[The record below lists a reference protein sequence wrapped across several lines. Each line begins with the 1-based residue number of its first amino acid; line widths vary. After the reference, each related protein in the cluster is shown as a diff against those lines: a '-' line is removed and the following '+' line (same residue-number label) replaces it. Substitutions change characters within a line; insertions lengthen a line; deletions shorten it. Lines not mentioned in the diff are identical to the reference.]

1 MLKAAITG
9 IVAILFAMQ
18 FKNSKSEYAVYIS
31 FAAGIILIFMV
42 MSRFM
47 IIKNSLEELQQYID
61 INPDYIVIMIKIAGI
76 SYISDITSTMCEDAG
91 FRTIASQIEMIGR
104 MSILTISIPVLLAL
118 FETIT
123 GM

>member
-42 MSRFM
+42 ISRFM

-61 INPDYIVIMIKIAGI
+61 INPDYIVIMIKIAGV

-104 MSILTISIPVLLAL
+104 MSILTISIPVLLEL

>member
-42 MSRFM
+42 ISRFM
-47 IIKNSLEELQQYID
+47 IIKNSLVELQQYID

>member
-42 MSRFM
+42 ISRFM

-104 MSILTISIPVLLAL
+104 MSILTISLPVLLAL

>member
-42 MSRFM
+42 ISRFM

>member
-42 MSRFM
+42 ISRFI
-47 IIKNSLEELQQYID
+47 IIKNSLEKFQQYIN

>member
-42 MSRFM
+42 ISRFM

-76 SYISDITSTMCEDAG
+76 SYISDITSTLCEDAG

>member
-31 FAAGIILIFMV
+31 FAVGIILIFMV
-42 MSRFM
+42 ISRFM

>member
-18 FKNSKSEYAVYIS
+18 FKNSKSEYATYIS
-31 FAAGIILIFMV
+31 FAAGLILIFMV
-42 MSRFM
+42 LAGFAK
-47 IIKNSLEELQQYID
+47 IKNGISELNKYIN
-61 INPDYIVIMIKIAGI
+61 INPDYIAIMIKIAGI
-76 SYISDITSTMCEDAG
+76 SYIADITSAMCEDAG
-91 FRTIASQIEMIGR
+91 FRTIGSQIQMVGR
-104 MSILTISIPVLLAL
+104 ISILTVSIPVLLTL

>member
-42 MSRFM
+42 ISRFM
-47 IIKNSLEELQQYID
+47 IVKNSLEELQQYID

>member
-18 FKNSKSEYAVYIS
+18 FKNSKSEYTVYIS

-42 MSRFM
+42 ISRFM

>member
-42 MSRFM
+42 ISRFM

-123 GM
+123 GI